1 VFSELS
7 NKQFI
12 PFSDGCLLFDETEQS
27 VLILNQTAA
36 FIWCSSFDVNSKN
49 ELVDLLADNFSIS
62 HKQAQQDIE
71 QFYRYVRKS
80 HPFLAKENE
89 SGSFLTPVGNTATTC
104 RLHNKPP
111 ALSFSIH
118 KKAFSLTVPTATL
131 RAELADIY
139 SYFINV
145 ETNTIVLDSEHFID
159 VCIEKKSNGV
169 FYSIVSDQQCIVQD
183 LLIENVVP
191 TVFSIVFEIIW
202 RSQIR
207 ENSDQALMFHAAV
220 LAQDKGAV
228 IFPAESGSGK
238 STLAAV
244 LASKGWM
251 FFTDEL
257 AMIMPELFSVT
268 ACPLPICVKPGS
280 IDFLSAFY
288 PQLTLLKQYH
298 RLDNKKVRYLPVI
311 ASEMDCSTQTPIKM
325 IIFPLYNKQIQCK
338 LQSIDKKQALSNF
351 LNCGSSGRSLT
362 LDELSSV
369 VQMIERLPCYA
380 LTYSDI
386 DRAIKKINSVYISI

>member
-1 VFSELS
+1 MFSELS

-12 PFSDGCLLFDETEQS
+12 PFSDGCLLFDEVEQS
-27 VLILNQTAA
+27 VLILNQSAA
-36 FIWCSSFDVNSKN
+36 FIWCSSFDVDSKN
-49 ELVDLLADNFSIS
+49 ELADLLVDNFSIS

-71 QFYRYVRKS
+71 QFYSYARKS
-80 HPFLAKENE
+80 HQFSVKEDE
-89 SGSFLTPVGNTATTC
+89 SGSFLTSVDNMPTAC

-111 ALSFSIH
+111 ALFFSIH
-118 KKAFSLTVPTATL
+118 KNAFSLTVPSAAL

-139 SYFINV
+139 TYFINS
-145 ETNTIVLDSEHFID
+145 EMNTIVLGSEHSID

-169 FYSIVSDQQCIVQD
+169 FYSIASDQRCIVQD
-183 LLIENVVP
+183 LLVENVVP
-191 TVFSIVFEIIW
+191 TVFSLVFEIIW

-207 ENSDQALMFHAAV
+207 ENSAQVLMFHAAV
-220 LAQDKGAV
+220 LAQDKGAI
-228 IFPAESGSGK
+228 IFPAESGAGK

-280 IDFLSAFY
+280 IDFLAALY
-288 PQLTLLKQYH
+288 PQLTVLKQYH
-298 RLDNKKVRYLPVI
+298 RLDNKKVRYLSVI

-325 IIFPLYNKQIQCK
+325 IIFPLYNKQIHCK
-338 LQSIDKKQALSNF
+338 LQSIDKKQALSHF

-369 VQMIERLPCYA
+369 ARMIEQLPCYA

-386 DRAIKKINSVYISI
+386 DRAIKEINSIYISI